1 MIASPIVE
9 LRQYALRPGQRDTLI
24 DLFDRELVE
33 PQEAVGMA
41 VLGQFR
47 DLDAADRFVWL
58 RGFPDMGTRAESLA
72 AFYGGPAW
80 KAHGRAAN
88 ATMVDSDDV
97 LLLRPL
103 SERWELPECLELRPP
118 VGRSAPASVV
128 LATIFFADRPIER
141 PFSDVAEREL
151 YPILA
156 AGGCAPFACLATEYA
171 ENTFPDL
178 PVRTGE
184 HVFAWFTRFDGL
196 DELDDHVRAVE
207 EANWPSTIKQV
218 QQLRLA
224 PTGRSLLK

>member
-1 MIASPIVE
+1 
-9 LRQYALRPGQRDTLI
+9 
-24 DLFDRELVE
+24 
-33 PQEAVGMA
+33 MA

-88 ATMVDSDDV
+88 ATMIDSDDV

-103 SERWELPECLELRPP
+103 SERWALAGFLETRPP
-118 VGRSAPASVV
+118 VGRPAPASVV
-128 LATIFFADRPIER
+128 LATLCFADRPIER
-141 PFSDVAEREL
+141 PFSDLAERDL

-156 AGGCAPFACLATEYA
+156 ADGCAPLACLATEYA

-184 HVFAWFTRFDGL
+184 HVLAWFTRFQGPG
-196 DELDDHVRAVE
+196 ELDDHVRAVD
-207 EANWPSTIKQV
+207 EASWPSAITRV

-224 PTGRSLLK
+224 PTGRSLLT